1 MNKEAL
7 QKYAYLIVKTGIN
20 IQKNQILIVSTPI
33 ECAYFARTIAQI
45 AYEEGAREVVMN
57 WRDEL
62 STKIRYVN
70 APDEIF
76 DEYPDW
82 QKEYYTSYA
91 NKGAAFLS
99 ISASDPEL
107 MKDVDPGRMSR
118 ANKVSRSAL
127 IEYSERLMSNKNTWC
142 VVSIPTASWAKK
154 VFPDLTEDKAIIRL
168 WEAIFKSVRVDTDN
182 PVTAW
187 SEHKTVL
194 KKNMDYLNK
203 NQLQYLQLRNSIGT
217 DLKVMLPK
225 NHIWL
230 GGSEYSADGVEFIA
244 NMPTEEIF
252 TVPARKGVDG
262 IVVSSMPLNYNGNLI
277 EDFSITF
284 KDGQIIDFQAKNGY
298 ETLKQLVKTD
308 EGSRYLGEIALV
320 PYDSPISN
328 MNILFYNTLFDENA
342 SCHLA
347 IGKAYPVCLKD
358 SEAMSKDE
366 LKAAGVN
373 DSLVHVDFM
382 FGTADMKI
390 EGMTASGEMII
401 IFENGNFAF

>member
-1 MNKEAL
+1 M
-7 QKYAYLIVKTGIN
+7 QKYARLIIKTGIN
-20 IQKNQILIVSTPI
+20 IQKNQILVVSTPI
-33 ECAYFARTIAQI
+33 ECAYFARTIAEI

-62 STKIRYVN
+62 STKIRYVH

-76 DEYPDW
+76 DEYPNW

-203 NQLQYLQLRNSIGT
+203 NQLQYLHLKNSIGT

>member
-1 MNKEAL
+1 
-7 QKYAYLIVKTGIN
+7 
-20 IQKNQILIVSTPI
+20 
-33 ECAYFARTIAQI
+33 
-45 AYEEGAREVVMN
+45 
-57 WRDEL
+57 
-62 STKIRYVN
+62 
-70 APDEIF
+70 
-76 DEYPDW
+76 
-82 QKEYYTSYA
+82 
-91 NKGAAFLS
+91 
-99 ISASDPEL
+99 
-107 MKDVDPGRMSR
+107 
-118 ANKVSRSAL
+118 
-127 IEYSERLMSNKNTWC
+127 
-142 VVSIPTASWAKK
+142 
-154 VFPDLTEDKAIIRL
+154 FPDLTEDKAIIRL
-168 WEAIFKSVRVDTDN
+168 WEAIFKSVRVDMDN

-203 NQLQYLQLRNSIGT
+203 NQLQYLHLKNSIGT

-262 IVVSSMPLNYNGNLI
+262 TVVSSMPLNYNGNLI